1 MNRKKLKTISVNLH
15 FRLNFT
21 WGLRSQSI
29 IANFTIL
36 TPSNPRRDESALSF
50 GLKRGSQQSA
60 RGETMAV
67 MTMTKMINNDNKLYI
82 ILGVLHLSYHSGT
95 TLKREEQYHDDN

>member
-29 IANFTIL
+29 VANFTIL
-36 TPSNPRRDESALSF
+36 TPSNPRRMNPLGHLDYNVEAN
-50 GLKRGSQQSA
+50 SQQ
-60 RGETMAV
+60 GETMAM

>member
-1 MNRKKLKTISVNLH
+1 MNPLGHLDYNVE
-15 FRLNFT
+15 
-21 WGLRSQSI
+21 
-29 IANFTIL
+29 AN
-36 TPSNPRRDESALSF
+36 
-50 GLKRGSQQSA
+50 SQQ
-60 RGETMAV
+60 GETMAM